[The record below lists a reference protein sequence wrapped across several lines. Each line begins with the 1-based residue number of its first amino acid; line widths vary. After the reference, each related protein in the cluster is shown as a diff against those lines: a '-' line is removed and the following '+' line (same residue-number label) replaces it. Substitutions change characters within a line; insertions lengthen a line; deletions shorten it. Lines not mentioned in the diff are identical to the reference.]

1 MGGAIVGAVER
12 PHARAAGGGPAAR
25 AVRRAVGQRRV
36 AAAARR
42 VGQPLRTGESARF
55 SRQRRIVWLITLSLK
70 RASGVCLLAKV
81 LSFVVVTNGTRLGFV
96 FQERY
101 AVSILGLT
109 EEDWWQT
116 QHTEQ
121 VNFRDF

>member
-1 MGGAIVGAVER
+1 MHVEW
-12 PHARAAGGGPAAR
+12 G
-25 AVRRAVGQRRV
+25 
-36 AAAARR
+36 
-42 VGQPLRTGESARF
+42 
-55 SRQRRIVWLITLSLK
+55 SL
-70 RASGVCLLAKV
+70 CE
-81 LSFVVVTNGTRLGFV
+81 
-96 FQERY
+96 QERY